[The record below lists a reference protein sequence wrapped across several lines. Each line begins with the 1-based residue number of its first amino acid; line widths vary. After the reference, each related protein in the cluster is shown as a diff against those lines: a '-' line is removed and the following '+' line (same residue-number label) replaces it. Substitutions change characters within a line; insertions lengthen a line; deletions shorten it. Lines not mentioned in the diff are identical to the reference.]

1 MSGTDL
7 PYTFDQDP
15 LEMDVSSEVSYPK
28 IVGYGG
34 TNNQRSGS
42 TSAGTGKKEKKV
54 VSIQPNDA
62 KKSTQLLKTRNYSTS
77 NAPDTELTPLLHP
90 SVSLPT
96 VVGYDGFNEDYQ
108 PGHTA
113 TTTRSEI
120 GQKELARKKRRRP
133 RYNTLQQAAN
143 RSKKPRPF
151 IISPFMPISTQ
162 ISVDGPRPSVLNT
175 KVNYESRAETLSIK
189 ESEEG
194 STSDSDEES
203 EIVDEEQAQPFLKSA
218 LNTVSALSSRQ
229 ILSISM
235 LSLANLCSTIAF
247 SCIAPFYPAEAKLKN
262 LSETQTGIVF
272 GIFEF
277 TMFIISPI
285 FGKYIIVIGARTMF
299 IVGIAVTG
307 ITAIFFG
314 FLNYL
319 PPGSLFFWFSVLV
332 RILEAVGDA
341 AFVTSSFAIAAK
353 SFPKNVAFV
362 VGILETFAG
371 LGYTAGP
378 VIGGFFYDIGGFQ
391 LPFLV
396 LGIVLLAA
404 SVLAFFL
411 IENSKDDESSPED
424 KGMLEILRLPQ
435 IWLPIFSVIACAIS
449 LSFLDPTLSNHLE
462 SFKLTPTE
470 IGLMFLLCGGF
481 YTAMCPIFGAIMD
494 RMHNGDT
501 LLMFGSV
508 ATLLS
513 MFFIGPTPLL
523 NGYVE
528 KDLWVIGISL
538 AVLGLAASALYIPCF
553 QMCLDEVKDK
563 GFDDNFHTY
572 GCVSGIFQAAFG
584 FGSFIGPTFG
594 SVVVENVG
602 FRWTTTII
610 AFLHVILSTVVL
622 LSIIVKK
629 CRKRN

>member
-1 MSGTDL
+1 M

-15 LEMDVSSEVSYPK
+15 LDMDTSSEVYYPTL
-28 IVGYGG
+28 VGYGG
-34 TNNQRSGS
+34 TSNERSGS
-42 TSAGTGKKEKKV
+42 TSAGKKEKKV
-54 VSIQPNDA
+54 VSINTADTR
-62 KKSTQLLKTRNYSTS
+62 KSTQHLKTRNHSTS
-77 NAPDTELTPLLHP
+77 NAIDNELTPLLHP
-90 SVSLPT
+90 SISLPT

-108 PGHTA
+108 AGHNPP

-120 GQKELARKKRRRP
+120 GPREFARKKRRRP
-133 RYNTLQQAAN
+133 RFNTLQGLN
-143 RSKKPRPF
+143 RKKKPRPF

-162 ISVDGPRPSVLNT
+162 ISVDGPRSSALSA
-175 KVNYESRAETLSIK
+175 KINYESTAERLSIK
-189 ESEEG
+189 ESEG
-194 STSDSDEES
+194 SESDSDEES
-203 EIVDEEQAQPFLKSA
+203 AISDEEQAVPFLKSA
-218 LNTVSALSSRQ
+218 LHTVSALSSRQ
-229 ILSISM
+229 LLSISM

-277 TMFIISPI
+277 TMFIISPL
-285 FGKYIIVIGARTMF
+285 FGKYIIFIGARTMF

-307 ITAIFFG
+307 VTAILFG
-314 FLNYL
+314 FLNFL
-319 PPGSLFFWFSVLV
+319 PSGNTFFWFSVLV

-396 LGIVLLAA
+396 LGIVLLVA

-411 IENSKDDESSPED
+411 IENTKDDESNPED

-435 IWLPIFSVIACAIS
+435 IWLPIFSVVSCAIS

-481 YTAMCPIFGAIMD
+481 YTVMCPVFGAIMD
-494 RMHNGDT
+494 RLHNGEN
-501 LLMFGSV
+501 LLLFGSI

-594 SVVVENVG
+594 SVVVERVG
-602 FRWTTTII
+602 FRWTTTMI
-610 AFLHVILSTVVL
+610 AFLHIILSTVVL
-622 LSIIVKK
+622 LGIIIKK
-629 CRKRN
+629 CRR

>member
-1 MSGTDL
+1 MSGTDM

-15 LEMDVSSEVSYPK
+15 LDMDTSSEVVYPK
-28 IVGYGG
+28 VGGYGG
-34 TNNQRSGS
+34 TSHQRSGS
-42 TSAGTGKKEKKV
+42 ISAPKTKKV
-54 VSIQPNDA
+54 VSINPSDTE
-62 KKSTQLLKTRNYSTS
+62 KSTQLLKTRNYSTS
-77 NAPDTELTPLLHP
+77 NAVDNELTPLLHP

-96 VVGYDGFNEDYQ
+96 VVGYDGFSEDYQ

-120 GQKELARKKRRRP
+120 GQQELARKKRRRP
-133 RYNTLQQAAN
+133 RYNTLQAAN
-143 RSKKPRPF
+143 RRKKPRPF

-162 ISVDGPRPSVLNT
+162 ISVDGPRTSVLNA
-175 KVNYESRAETLSIK
+175 KVNYETTAETLSIK
-189 ESEEG
+189 ESSEG
-194 STSDSDEES
+194 SESDSDEES
-203 EIVDEEQAQPFLKSA
+203 GVSDEEQKVPFLKGA
-218 LNTVSALSSRQ
+218 IRTVSALSSRQ

-285 FGKYIIVIGARTMF
+285 FGKYIILIGARTMF

-307 ITAIFFG
+307 ATAILFG

-319 PPGSLFFWFSVLV
+319 PSGQVFFWFSVLV

-378 VIGGFFYDIGGFQ
+378 VIGGLLYDIGGFQ

-396 LGIVLLAA
+396 LGVVLLVAA
-404 SVLAFFL
+404 VLAFFV
-411 IENSKDDESSPED
+411 IENSKDDESNPED
-424 KGMLEILRLPQ
+424 KGMLEILKLPT
-435 IWLPIFSVIACAIS
+435 IWLPIFSVISCAIS

-481 YTAMCPIFGAIMD
+481 YTVMCPVFGAIMD
-494 RMHNGDT
+494 RLHNGST
-501 LLMFGSV
+501 LLLFGSV

-523 NGYVE
+523 SGYVE

-563 GFDDNFHTY
+563 GFDDNFQTY

-594 SVVVENVG
+594 SVVVESVG
-602 FRWTTTII
+602 FRWTTTMI
-610 AFLHVILSTVVL
+610 AFLHIILTTVILL
-622 LSIIVKK
+622 RLIIKK
-629 CRKRN
+629 CRK

>member
-1 MSGTDL
+1 MSGTDI

-15 LEMDVSSEVSYPK
+15 LDTDAGNEQPNV
-28 IVGYGG
+28 IGYGG
-34 TNNQRSGS
+34 TNNRRSDS
-42 TSAGTGKKEKKV
+42 TSGEKKRKA
-54 VSIQPNDA
+54 VSIVESDNRKNVQH
-62 KKSTQLLKTRNYSTS
+62 LKTRNYSTS
-77 NAPDTELTPLLHP
+77 NAPDTEVTPLLHP
-90 SVSLPT
+90 SASLPT

-108 PGHTA
+108 PGQIA
-113 TTTRSEI
+113 ATTRSEI
-120 GQKELARKKRRRP
+120 GQRELARKKRRRP
-133 RYNTLQQAAN
+133 RYNTLQASNKQ
-143 RSKKPRPF
+143 KKPRPF

-162 ISVDGPRPSVLNT
+162 ISVDGPRSSVLT
-175 KVNYESRAETLSIK
+175 AKVNYVKNAEQLSIK
-189 ESEEG
+189 ESTDG
-194 STSDSDEES
+194 SASDSDEES
-203 EIVDEEQAQPFLKSA
+203 EISDEEQAQPFLKSA
-218 LNTVSALSSRQ
+218 YETVSSLTSRQ

-235 LSLANLCSTIAF
+235 LSLANLCSTVAF
-247 SCIAPFYPAEAKLKN
+247 SCIAPFYPAEAKLKS

-277 TMFIISPI
+277 TMFLISPL
-285 FGKYIIVIGARTMF
+285 FGKYIILIGARTMF
-299 IVGIAVTG
+299 IAGIAVTG
-307 ITAIFFG
+307 MTAILFG

-319 PPGSLFFWFSVLV
+319 PPGNTFFWFSVLV

-411 IENSKDDESSPED
+411 VESSRDDESSPED
-424 KGMLEILRLPQ
+424 KGMLEILKLPQ

-462 SFKLTPTE
+462 SFKLSPTE

-494 RMHNGDT
+494 RFHNGDT
-501 LLMFGSV
+501 LLLFGSV

-523 NGYVE
+523 NAYVQ

-553 QMCLDEVKDK
+553 QMCLDEVKCR
-563 GFDDNFHTY
+563 GFEDNFHTY

-594 SVVVENVG
+594 SVVVESVG

-610 AFLHVILSTVVL
+610 AFLHVLLSTLVL
-622 LSIIVKK
+622 MGIIIKK
-629 CRKRN
+629 CRN

>member
-1 MSGTDL
+1 MSGTDM

-15 LEMDVSSEVSYPK
+15 LDMDSSHEHPQSF
-28 IVGYGG
+28 GYGG
-34 TNNQRSGS
+34 TNNRRSDS
-42 TSAGTGKKEKKV
+42 TSGEKKRKA
-54 VSIQPNDA
+54 VSIVDSDNRTNSQH
-62 KKSTQLLKTRNYSTS
+62 LKTRNYSTS
-77 NAPDTELTPLLHP
+77 NAPDTEITPLLHP
-90 SVSLPT
+90 SASLPT

-108 PGHTA
+108 PGQTA
-113 TTTRSEI
+113 TTTRSEV
-120 GQKELARKKRRRP
+120 L
-133 RYNTLQQAAN
+133 TCLV
-143 RSKKPRPF
+143 PF

-162 ISVDGPRPSVLNT
+162 ISVDGPRSSVLTT
-175 KVNYESRAETLSIK
+175 KVNYVTKAEQLSIK
-189 ESEEG
+189 ESSNG
-194 STSDSDEES
+194 SESDSDEES
-203 EIVDEEQAQPFLKSA
+203 EVSDEEQAQPFLKA
-218 LNTVSALSSRQ
+218 AYKTVSSLNSRQ

-235 LSLANLCSTIAF
+235 LSLANLCSTVAF

-277 TMFIISPI
+277 TMFLISPL
-285 FGKYIIVIGARTMF
+285 FGKYIILIGARTMF
-299 IVGIAVTG
+299 IAGIAVTG
-307 ITAIFFG
+307 MTAILFG

-319 PPGSLFFWFSVLV
+319 PPGNIFFWFSVLV

-353 SFPKNVAFV
+353 SFPNNVAFV

-404 SVLAFFL
+404 SVLAFSL
-411 IENSKDDESSPED
+411 VENSRGLLTSSFRKNFNGLPSDDESSEED

-435 IWLPIFSVIACAIS
+435 IWLPIFSVVSCAIS

-462 SFKLTPTE
+462 SFKLSPTE

-494 RMHNGDT
+494 KFHNGDT
-501 LLMFGSV
+501 LLLFGSV

-523 NGYVE
+523 NAYVQ

-553 QMCLDEVKDK
+553 QMCLDEVKCR
-563 GFDDNFHTY
+563 GFEDNFHTY

-602 FRWTTTII
+602 FRWTTTMI
-610 AFLHVILSTVVL
+610 AFLHVLLSTVVL
-622 LSIIVKK
+622 MGIIIKK
-629 CRKRN
+629 CRN

>member
-15 LEMDVSSEVSYPK
+15 LEMDTSSEYQRV
-28 IVGYGG
+28 VDYGG
-34 TNNQRSGS
+34 TSNARKSGS
-42 TSAGTGKKEKKV
+42 VGFAKKDKKV
-54 VSIQPNDA
+54 VSIGAVDNRTHA
-62 KKSTQLLKTRNYSTS
+62 QLLKTRNYSTS
-77 NAPDTELTPLLHP
+77 NAPETELTPLLHP
-90 SVSLPT
+90 SASLPT
-96 VVGYDGFNEDYQ
+96 VVGYDGFLEDYQ
-108 PGHTA
+108 TSHA
-113 TTTRSEI
+113 ITRSEI

-133 RYNTLQQAAN
+133 RYNTLQQNIKA
-143 RSKKPRPF
+143 KKPRPF

-162 ISVDGPRPSVLNT
+162 ISVDGPRPTVLNT
-175 KVNYESRAETLSIK
+175 KVNYQSTADTLSIK

-194 STSDSDEES
+194 SESDEES
-203 EIVDEEQAQPFLKSA
+203 EVSDQEQSVPFLKSA
-218 LNTVSALSSRQ
+218 IRTVSALSSRQ

-235 LSLANLCSTIAF
+235 LSLANLCSTVAF

-285 FGKYIIVIGARTMF
+285 FGKYIIWIGARRMF

-307 ITAIFFG
+307 LTAILFG

-411 IENSKDDESSPED
+411 IENSKDDQSSPED
-424 KGMLEILRLPQ
+424 KGMMEILKLPP
-435 IWLPIFSVIACAIS
+435 IWLPIFSVVACAIS

-481 YTAMCPIFGAIMD
+481 YTAMCPIFGAVMD
-494 RMHNGDT
+494 RLHNGNT
-501 LLMFGSV
+501 LLLFGSI

-523 NGYVE
+523 SGYVE

-553 QMCLDEVKDK
+553 QMCLDEVKEQ
-563 GFDDNFHTY
+563 GFEDNFHTY

-594 SVVVENVG
+594 SVVVERVG
-602 FRWTTTII
+602 FRWTTTMI
-610 AFLHVILSTVVL
+610 AFLHIILSTVVL
-622 LSIIVKK
+622 LSIAWNKCKK
-629 CRKRN
+629 